1 MNNFLGEIEREK
13 KTNEK
18 LKKKKSVSN
27 LKCVFFVVVVER
39 KLKKFNKFV
48 EQNKKSK
55 TFENGIFFLIITY
68 KLLSKKV

>member
-27 LKCVFFVVVVER
+27 LKCVFFFVVVVVER

-55 TFENGIFFLIITY
+55 TFENGIFF
-68 KLLSKKV
+68 

>member
-1 MNNFLGEIEREK
+1 MSNFLGEIEREK

-27 LKCVFFVVVVER
+27 LKCVFFVVVVVVER
-39 KLKKFNKFV
+39 KLKNFNKFV

-55 TFENGIFFLIITY
+55 TFENGIFF
-68 KLLSKKV
+68 